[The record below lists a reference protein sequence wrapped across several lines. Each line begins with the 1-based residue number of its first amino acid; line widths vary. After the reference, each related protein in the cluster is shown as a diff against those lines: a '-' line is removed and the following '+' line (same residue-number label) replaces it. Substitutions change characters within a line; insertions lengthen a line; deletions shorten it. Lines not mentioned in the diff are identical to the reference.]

1 MTKTANHMN
10 SYRKEQAMEKE
21 QLIKWLRE
29 CSADGSGEH
38 CTECPYF
45 ECEDC
50 AGELLKDAAEILDD
64 VSADK

>member
-1 MTKTANHMN
+1 
-10 SYRKEQAMEKE
+10 MEKE
-21 QLIKWLRE
+21 IVLTWLRE

-64 VSADK
+64 VSVDK